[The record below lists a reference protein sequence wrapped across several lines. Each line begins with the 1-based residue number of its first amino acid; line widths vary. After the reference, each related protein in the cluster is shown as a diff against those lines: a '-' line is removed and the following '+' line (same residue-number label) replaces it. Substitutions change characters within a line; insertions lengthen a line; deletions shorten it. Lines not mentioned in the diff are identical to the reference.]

1 MIVMG
6 ESMVSCNFTGNQSN
20 EIALGG
26 SPSFRQ
32 TNVAETSSWLW
43 KKGWWKCETRV
54 PTVAREVFKDVKLH
68 VPLAVIPKHS
78 TFRMIPPPRASY
90 ASDLGQKYG
99 IAEVPESQEASTRH
113 RWAALGRSYLLLINE
128 SSMEFPDPDVPRCPF
143 LRHMFLG
150 RSAFIDLMCGR
161 YLQPVPCAWRSFR
174 ILKAKICCGASSDLR
189 KLLRSNGF
197 LRREDRGNPEK
208 NETVAVIKLGHMA
221 GKARISAFP
230 TKTLR
235 PRWSFLGFLAIF
247 QDTGTKLKV
256 WDLKRH

>member
-90 ASDLGQKYG
+90 ASDLGQKMSNCRSSWIPRSIHQTSVG
-99 IAEVPESQEASTRH
+99 GPWHILFVASMRAPWNS
-113 RWAALGRSYLLLINE
+113 RI
-128 SSMEFPDPDVPRCPF
+128 
-143 LRHMFLG
+143 
-150 RSAFIDLMCGR
+150 LMC
-161 YLQPVPCAWRSFR
+161 Q
-174 ILKAKICCGASSDLR
+174 GALFYATCFWVDPLS
-189 KLLRSNGF
+189 
-197 LRREDRGNPEK
+197 
-208 NETVAVIKLGHMA
+208 
-221 GKARISAFP
+221 
-230 TKTLR
+230 
-235 PRWSFLGFLAIF
+235 
-247 QDTGTKLKV
+247 
-256 WDLKRH
+256 